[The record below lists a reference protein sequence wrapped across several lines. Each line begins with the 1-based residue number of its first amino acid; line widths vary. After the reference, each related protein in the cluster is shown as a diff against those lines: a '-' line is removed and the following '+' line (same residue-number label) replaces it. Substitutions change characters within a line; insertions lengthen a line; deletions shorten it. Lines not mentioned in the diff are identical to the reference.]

1 MDTKINVKNNILWS
15 SAGSFIYMLT
25 QWLLSVF
32 IVRIS
37 GFDDA
42 GTYSLAMSIANVFYG
57 IAIYGMRNYQV
68 SDISGKYENR
78 QYIDS
83 RFVTC
88 LVAIIGCLIFTVI
101 NRYDLKTIIVIC
113 LYMIFKAHEALVDV
127 FHGIDQKKW
136 SMDIIGKSFIIRGL
150 LNCTAFVVSLYIWK
164 KLEVSILLM
173 VVISYLV
180 IGLYDVPKAG
190 KIDEIWTGRNKK
202 KVEELL
208 KECFPLVVY
217 VFMSTAITSIPR
229 YILELYYGSSILG
242 IYSSVSM
249 PATVVQVM
257 ATYVFSPIMSLFALE
272 LSSRSKNRFSK
283 LLFKCLGAITII
295 ALLSLGGAK
304 VLGKWA
310 LCLIFGKEIEPYAYM
325 LIPVI
330 ICSILTALV
339 WFSCS
344 ILTVLRDFKGLLISN
359 ACSLIGCIVLS
370 IYYIKKYSMDGV
382 NIVLI
387 LTLALQILLCAGFIG
402 NKIKKL

>member
-1 MDTKINVKNNILWS
+1 M
-15 SAGSFIYMLT
+15 
-25 QWLLSVF
+25 
-32 IVRIS
+32 
-37 GFDDA
+37 
-42 GTYSLAMSIANVFYG
+42 
-57 IAIYGMRNYQV
+57 
-68 SDISGKYENR
+68 
-78 QYIDS
+78 
-83 RFVTC
+83 
-88 LVAIIGCLIFTVI
+88 
-101 NRYDLKTIIVIC
+101 
-113 LYMIFKAHEALVDV
+113 
-127 FHGIDQKKW
+127 
-136 SMDIIGKSFIIRGL
+136 
-150 LNCTAFVVSLYIWK
+150 
-164 KLEVSILLM
+164 
-173 VVISYLV
+173 

-272 LSSRSKNRFSK
+272 LSNRSKNRFSK

-344 ILTVLRDFKGLLISN
+344 N